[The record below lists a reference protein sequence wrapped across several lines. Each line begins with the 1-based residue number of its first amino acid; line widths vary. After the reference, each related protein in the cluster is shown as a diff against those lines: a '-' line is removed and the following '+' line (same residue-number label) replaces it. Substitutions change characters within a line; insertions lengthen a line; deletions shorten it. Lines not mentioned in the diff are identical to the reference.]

1 MSTKLTRI
9 FIKVQPNA
17 GRNQVVDFNNNVWKV
32 KIAAPP
38 DKGKANKEIIE
49 FISDILGLRK
59 DSITILKGETSHN
72 KLIAITGINQ
82 EEVTAKL
89 EALCKKGK

>member
-1 MSTKLTRI
+1 MSNKLTRI
-9 FIKVQPNA
+9 SIKVQPNA
-17 GRNQVVDFNNNVWKV
+17 GRNQVVDFNNDIWKI

-59 DSITILKGETSHN
+59 DNITILKGETSHN
-72 KLIAITGINQ
+72 KLIAITGINE
-82 EEVTAKL
+82 EEVKAKL
-89 EALCKKGK
+89 ETLCNKGK

>member
-9 FIKVQPNA
+9 SIKVQPNS
-17 GRNQVVDFNNNVWKV
+17 GRNQVVDFSNDVWKV
-32 KIAAPP
+32 KIAAAP

-49 FISDILGLRK
+49 FLSDILGLRK
-59 DSITILKGETSHN
+59 VSITILKGETSHN
-72 KLIAITGINQ
+72 KIIAFTGISQ